1 MEGLHQP
8 PMEDI
13 VEVRNLWK
21 LQTIGHLANA
31 LDHLERA
38 SVAGA
43 ELTLGTALQREGRPV
58 QQAKLDPVTHRELQ
72 LAVMSVV
79 VVLGVL
85 TSLEKMLAE
94 VGEEGVAVAE

>member
-1 MEGLHQP
+1 VEGLQQP
-8 PMEDI
+8 HMEDI
-13 VEVRNLWK
+13 VEAGPLRM

-43 ELTLGTALQREGRPV
+43 ELTLWTALQREGRPV
-58 QQAKLDPVTHRELQ
+58 QQAKPDPVTHRELQ

-85 TSLEKMLAE
+85 TSLEETLAD